1 MKISEQEIK
10 KICSPAIYKRGMDYF
25 NQGRVH
31 IKNRDAEGFTAVVD
45 GERLYN
51 VSVKFTEDGGIKDFF
66 CTCPYYDTMGTAC
79 KHIAAAVEERRRELS
94 GDTSAEDGNEK
105 IAELFISEFSKTAS
119 SRIPL
124 NISFEVTFRPV
135 GRLEMRCEVLIYISG
150 KYIDSP
156 EEFLESFTNRRP
168 YRLGRKT
175 DYHRDEYT
183 FGEAEEKILSILA
196 ESYESRAVSGPGY
209 VKSSGSVA
217 VGAEGIKRLMP
228 LLPEVD
234 YEIVIDRMKLGRVP
248 VTSGNPEVLID
259 ISAVFGEITLHTP
272 NYGLCLVPDAGVF
285 YYENIIYLTD
295 SGFREKFLPIYR
307 ALAADCRSQ
316 LVFRGENAL
325 SFAALV
331 LPRLENEPGVVTD
344 GLDEYVIKEKPVFTV
359 FIDCVGRALRCKIKA
374 DYGVVSFF
382 LPDNGTDTRYI
393 VVRDAEVENEVLS
406 FFEGFQY
413 KNGFYETLED
423 EIIFDFLTARIEK
436 IKQLCTVVESD
447 LFSGIKIKRSVPVS
461 ADISYNTELKLL
473 EATPLTELS
482 ADEIQSILSAVRL
495 KKRFYRTRG
504 GDFFDIASVTDEM
517 LFFERLFSE
526 NGAGF
531 EAREIPEYNMLY
543 LCAAADSENRK
554 IRCSAELTEYIES
567 IRSIKPVIPEHLSK
581 TLRDYQKTGALWLKQ
596 LSALGFG
603 GILADDMGLGKTV
616 QILSFLYAEKR
627 TEPALIVTPAA
638 LTYNWLHEFKKFI
651 PEASVMLIDGSRDER
666 KKKIEH
672 IKDYEF
678 VIVSYPLL
686 RRDIES
692 YGEIE
697 FSFCVLDEA
706 QAIKNPHTMNASSVK
721 KIHARR
727 RFALT
732 GTPIENSLK
741 ELWSIFD
748 FLMPGYLGSYEEFR
762 SVYELPIIRDGSAAV
777 MNELRAKIRPFLL
790 RRMKSDV
797 LSELP
802 EKVEEILYAN
812 MTEEQEKMYI
822 AYREIAKNRALA
834 ILAGEGKANLEMLT
848 LILRLRQISC
858 HPSLFDVSYKKGSG
872 KLDVLYELLASAVSS
887 GHRVLVFSQFTSMLS
902 IISTGL
908 KERGVEYFYID
919 GSTPARRRLELC
931 DRFNG
936 GEREVFLISL
946 KAGGTGLN
954 LTGADTVIH
963 YDPWW
968 NPAVTDQASDRAYR
982 IGQDKSVHVIRM
994 ACENT
999 IEAKIIELQE
1009 KKRSL
1014 AEDVININSSSLS
1027 SLSTDEILSLFE

>member
-1 MKISEQEIK
+1 MKISEQAVK
-10 KICSPAIYKRGMDYF
+10 KICSPAIYKRGIDYF

-31 IKNRDAEGFTAVVD
+31 IKTRDADGFTAVVD

-51 VSVKFTEDGGIKDFF
+51 VSVKFSEDGGIKDFF
-66 CTCPYYDTMGTAC
+66 CTCPYYDTMGAVC
-79 KHIAAAVEERRRELS
+79 KHIAAAVEERRREMA

-105 IAELFISEFSKTAS
+105 IAELFISEFRKTGAA
-119 SRIPL
+119 RIPL
-124 NISFEVTFRPV
+124 NMSFEVSFRPV
-135 GRLEMRCEVLIYISG
+135 GRLEMRCVVLIYISG
-150 KYIDSP
+150 KYIDNP
-156 EEFLESFTNRRP
+156 EEFLESFANHRP

-175 DYHRDEYT
+175 DYHPDEYT
-183 FGEAEEKILSILA
+183 FGETEEKILSILA
-196 ESYESRAVSGPGY
+196 ESYESRAVSGSY
-209 VKSSGSVA
+209 IKSPGSVA
-217 VGAEGIKRLMP
+217 VGEVGIKRLMP

-259 ISAVFGEITLHTP
+259 ISAVFGEITLHAP

-285 YYENIIYLTD
+285 YYENVIYLTA
-295 SGFREKFLPIYR
+295 GGWRERFLPIYR

-316 LVFRGENAL
+316 IVFRGENAL
-325 SFAALV
+325 SFAAFV
-331 LPRLENEPGVVTD
+331 LPRLENEPGVVMD
-344 GLDEYVIKEKPVFTV
+344 GLDEYVIKEKPFFTV
-359 FIDCVGRALRCKIKA
+359 FTDCVGRGLRCKIKA

-382 LPDNGTDTRYI
+382 LPDNGTDARYI
-393 VVRDAEVENEVLS
+393 VVRDTETENKVLS
-406 FFEGFQY
+406 FFEGFRY
-413 KNGFYETLED
+413 KKGFYETEED
-423 EIIFDFLTARIEK
+423 EVVFDFLTKRMAE
-436 IKQLCTVVESD
+436 IKKLCTVVESD
-447 LFSGIKIKRSVPVS
+447 LFSAIKIKKSVPVS
-461 ADISYNTELKLL
+461 ADINYDTGLKLL
-473 EATPLTELS
+473 EAAPLAELS

-495 KKRFYRTRG
+495 KKSFYRTRS
-504 GDFFDIASVTDEM
+504 GDFFDIAAVSDEM
-517 LFFERLFSE
+517 LFFERLFSG

-531 EAREIPEYNMLY
+531 ETRKIPEYNMLY
-543 LCAAADSENRK
+543 LCAAAADKSRK
-554 IRCSAELTEYIES
+554 IHCSEELTEYIDNV
-567 IRSIKPVIPEHLSK
+567 RSIKARIPEHLCE
-581 TLRDYQKTGALWLKQ
+581 TLRDYQKTGIDWLKQ
-596 LSALGFG
+596 ISALGFG

-627 TEPALIVTPAA
+627 TEPVLIVTPAA

-651 PEASVMLIDGSRDER
+651 PDASVMLIDGSRDER
-666 KKKIEH
+666 KEKIEH
-672 IKDYEF
+672 IKDCEF
-678 VIVSYPLL
+678 IIVSYPLL
-686 RRDIES
+686 RRDISS
-692 YGEIE
+692 YREIE

-706 QAIKNPHTMNASSVK
+706 QAIKNPQTMNACSVK
-721 KIHARR
+721 KIHAHR

-748 FLMPGYLGSYEEFR
+748 FLMPGYLGSYDNFR
-762 SVYELPIIRDGSAAV
+762 SAYELPIVHGGSTAV

-802 EKVEEILYAN
+802 EKVEEVLYAK
-812 MTEEQEKMYI
+812 MTEDQEKMYT

-834 ILAGEGKANLEMLT
+834 ILAGEGKANIEMLT

-858 HPSLFDVSYKKGSG
+858 HPSLFDLSYKKGSG
-872 KLDVLYELLASAVSS
+872 KLDVLYELLESARSS
-887 GHRVLVFSQFTSMLS
+887 GHRVLIFSQFTSMLS
-902 IISTGL
+902 IISAGL
-908 KERGVEYFYID
+908 KERNAEYFYID
-919 GSTPARRRLELC
+919 GSTPPRRRLELC
-931 DRFNG
+931 DRFNS
-936 GEREVFLISL
+936 GEREIFLISL

-968 NPAVTDQASDRAYR
+968 NPAVTDQASDRAYS

-1014 AEDVININSSSLS
+1014 AEEVININSSSLS